1 MANQKIEM
9 FKSFINVLKGDKKQ
23 TALVIPDMYAKDIYS
38 IDYDFL
44 KQNGFTNLIFD
55 IDNTIMEVNSLEVNE
70 KLKDFFL
77 SLNEKFNVCL
87 VSNNA
92 KERVLPVARVLETN
106 YLYKADKPNEKAFE
120 KALIVLDGNKN
131 DTVMIGDQMLTD
143 IKGAK
148 EFGLYSVLVEP
159 YKDKYDFKTGTSRV
173 LQNIMTK
180 KLEKN
185 NHFKRYNYYQNER
198 S

>member
-1 MANQKIEM
+1 MANQKINM
-9 FKSFINVLKGDKKQ
+9 IKCFLKVLKGDEKE
-23 TALVIPDMYAKDIYS
+23 TTLVIPKMYAKDIYS
-38 IDYDFL
+38 IDYSFL
-44 KQNGFTNLIFD
+44 KDTGLTNLIFD
-55 IDNTIMEVNSLEVNE
+55 IDNTIMEVNSLEVND

-77 SLNEKFNVCL
+77 SLNKKFNVCL
-87 VSNNA
+87 VSNND

-106 YLYKADKPNEKAFE
+106 YLYKADKPNEKAFD
-120 KALIVLDGNKN
+120 KALIVLDGTKEN
-131 DTVMIGDQMLTD
+131 TAMIGDQMLTD
-143 IKGAK
+143 IKGAN
-148 EFGLYSVLVEP
+148 EYGLYTILVEP

-185 NHFKRYNYYQNER
+185 KHFKRYNYYKKER